1 MRTDRVKEYF
11 GERSDIDARTF
22 SFAGGV
28 IKLVRDA
35 GPRLPRALGDHAV
48 MMAAEIGELAVEAQ
62 IGNNKERFL
71 KKMTT
76 ARRLSRQI
84 AYWLKLIDEAEAVP
98 RDRIIALLDQA
109 RQINKALTDLCSE
122 AKAEKPA
129 K

>member
-11 GERSDIDARTF
+11 GERSDIDVRTF
-22 SFAGGV
+22 AFAGGV

-35 GPRLPRALGDHAV
+35 GPRLPHAIGDRAV
-48 MMAAEIGELAVEAQ
+48 MMAAEIGELAIEAQ
-62 IGNNKERFL
+62 IGNNKDRFL
-71 KKMTT
+71 KKMTA

-98 RDRIIALLDQA
+98 RERIIALLDQA
-109 RQINKALTDLCSE
+109 RDVNKALTALSTE
-122 AKAEKPA
+122 ARTEKNG